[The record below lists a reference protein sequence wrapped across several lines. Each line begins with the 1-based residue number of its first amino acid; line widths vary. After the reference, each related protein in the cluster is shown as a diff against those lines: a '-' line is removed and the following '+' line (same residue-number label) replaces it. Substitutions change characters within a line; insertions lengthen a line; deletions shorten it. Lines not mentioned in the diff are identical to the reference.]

1 MATTFGSKAIFTAL
15 LAFAAGTWVI
25 AGQTTSGPPYETVRY
40 INDGLRLEA
49 YLYRPTGSGPFPLV
63 IHRHSG
69 TDQVT
74 RWGAVIAR
82 LLTDAG
88 YAALVPERRGIG
100 NSEGQRFTTFGNS
113 AAHNTAEAGD
123 VLAAVEQVT
132 RDNASRTDGQRIAIT
147 GFSAGGSVAVLA
159 AARSDRF
166 RAVPPVVA
174 YETS

>member
-1 MATTFGSKAIFTAL
+1 MATTFGSNAIFTAL

-74 RWGAVIAR
+74 RWVRSLRAFSPMPVMPRSFPNVAESATRKVSDSRHLVIAPHTIR
-82 LLTDAG
+82 LKPAMCL
-88 YAALVPERRGIG
+88 RQSNR
-100 NSEGQRFTTFGNS
+100 
-113 AAHNTAEAGD
+113 
-123 VLAAVEQVT
+123 
-132 RDNASRTDGQRIAIT
+132 
-147 GFSAGGSVAVLA
+147 
-159 AARSDRF
+159 
-166 RAVPPVVA
+166 
-174 YETS
+174 